1 MASQLTAAV
10 FEAAAKAVAMK
21 SDSVSIPN
29 AYCRGSD
36 ADIILDAAKLQHS
49 FKSPHASSAGGSV
62 HHYRKPGFGVDH
74 LGGINVTEAKASDQ
88 GTKPMFQLLAEVSS
102 SITPALIAKHYLPGI
117 LLQHGPLAI
126 RYITAHLIS
135 TLPGFSTIPPAK
147 QRRLVV
153 GALEGRGGC
162 SGVMGEVGG
171 VDGDVIFEK
180 VGWGR
185 WDARKKGDPPRTTTP
200 ISPPL
205 SATRFERDDALPGY
219 AGDAPD
225 VRQSNS
231 YRESGIFV
239 QSEEEDPHDVD
250 MEDVML
256 EDENS
261 SSETSEDDD
270 MTDEED
276 WAQMGAAALRRHGV
290 SPITSDGWGNSY
302 TRSPASGFVQWPKG
316 MGMSESPQ
324 QKRAREEREAV
335 EALVKLS
342 SV

>member
-1 MASQLTAAV
+1 MASQISVAV
-10 FEAAAKAVAMK
+10 FEAAAKAVELK
-21 SDSVSIPN
+21 SESVSIPN
-29 AYCRGSD
+29 AHHRGGD
-36 ADIILDAAKLQHS
+36 ATVTRGINPVAESQHGC
-49 FKSPHASSAGGSV
+49 SAGPPSVV
-62 HHYRKPGFGVDH
+62 HHHGHGVDH
-74 LGGINVTEAKASDQ
+74 LGGINVIEARACDE
-88 GTKPMFQLLAEVSS
+88 GTKPMFQLLAEASS
-102 SITPALIAKHYLPGI
+102 NITPGLIAKHYLPGI

-126 RYITAHLIS
+126 RYITAHLIAS
-135 TLPGFSTIPPAK
+135 VPGFSAIPPAK

-185 WDARKKGDPPRTTTP
+185 WDARKKGDPPRVAVP

-205 SATRFERDDALPGY
+205 SATRFDRAGY
-219 AGDAPD
+219 AAEAPD
-225 VRQSNS
+225 SRQPSS

-250 MEDVML
+250 MEGAISV
-256 EDENS
+256 DES
-261 SSETSEDDD
+261 SSDASEDDD

-290 SPITSDGWGNSY
+290 SPITSDGWGTSY
-302 TRSPASGFVQWPKG
+302 TRSPGPGSVQWPQQG
-316 MGMSESPQ
+316 LSPE